1 MIYRRPVSGL
11 QGLGRLTIFT
21 FLSIPI
27 SNVKEK
33 GNKIRF
39 VSAKLAIHGRET
51 HSAGMVM
58 TQQDRMLQVMRFTIP
73 ASSGKIKAIISNFA
87 ECEVRRKLA
96 EKFETFLE
104 EGLLDPLLQYIVK
117 DSEKDGDP
125 KVKSLNNKDFGQT

>member
-1 MIYRRPVSGL
+1 
-11 QGLGRLTIFT
+11 
-21 FLSIPI
+21 
-27 SNVKEK
+27 
-33 GNKIRF
+33 
-39 VSAKLAIHGRET
+39 
-51 HSAGMVM
+51 M
-58 TQQDRMLQVMRFTIP
+58 TQQDRMLQVIWFTIS

-125 KVKSLNNKDFGQT
+125 KVKKALIIKILAKLRIVFYFYIHFLQ

>member
-1 MIYRRPVSGL
+1 
-11 QGLGRLTIFT
+11 
-21 FLSIPI
+21 
-27 SNVKEK
+27 
-33 GNKIRF
+33 
-39 VSAKLAIHGRET
+39 
-51 HSAGMVM
+51 
-58 TQQDRMLQVMRFTIP
+58 MRFTIP

-125 KVKSLNNKDFGQT
+125 KVKKPYSQILGMFAQEFSKNILACSLN